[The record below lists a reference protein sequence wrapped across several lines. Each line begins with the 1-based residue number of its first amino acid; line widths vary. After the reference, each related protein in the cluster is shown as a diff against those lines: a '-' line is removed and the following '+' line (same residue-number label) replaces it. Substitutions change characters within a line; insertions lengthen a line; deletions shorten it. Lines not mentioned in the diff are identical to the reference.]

1 MDTNLFVA
9 CLAVAFFAG
18 VVAGYIAGCWENRP
32 YPIEVDETEQRAGR
46 PL

>member
-18 VVAGYIAGCWENRP
+18 GVFGYIAGCWENRP
-32 YPIEVDETEQRAGR
+32 YPDIDETEQRVGR
-46 PL
+46 VG